1 MAFDY
6 GKMQT
11 LATNLLTDFNQGV
24 INLITVTP
32 GSGPPSNPGLP
43 VRSAPKLLKGAAS
56 AAFSVRGASKTYADG
71 TNIQRSD
78 IKVVSKILAGV
89 DPKLTDKIT
98 LDGKEYN
105 IIHFNKIPETGTT
118 VAWMFFVRR

>member
-1 MAFDY
+1 MAFY
-6 GKMQT
+6 EQMQGI
-11 LATNLLTDFNQGV
+11 ATDLLTQFNQGV
-24 INLITVTP
+24 INLIVVTP
-32 GSGPPSNPGLP
+32 GSGPPSNPGPP
-43 VRSAPKLLKGAAS
+43 VRSAPLLLKGAAN

-71 TNIQRSD
+71 TMIQRGD
-78 IKVVSKILAGV
+78 IKVTTKVITGI

-118 VAWMFFVRR
+118 VAWVFFVRR